1 MLTNQIITCAYSD
14 QGENLGGDNT
24 SVMPALGSS
33 WAHFVNIRIILQ
45 FLDDERREVM
55 RNEDLQFWKKYL

>member
-14 QGENLGGDNT
+14 QGENLGGDNN

-55 RNEDLQFWKKYL
+55 WN